1 MIKNYDAIL
10 VVGTRPNFIKAAPLL
25 EYFEENN
32 INTLFIH
39 TGQHK
44 DKSMSSN
51 IFEDLNIR
59 EPDIY
64 LDTPTTNMNKQTTYI
79 VDKLDTLFDTNK
91 SKYVGVFGDVT
102 STLAAAISTKNK
114 KMELFHVESG
124 LRSRNM
130 DMPEER
136 NRIMVDSI
144 SDYLFAPSDDA
155 VNNLNSENLS
165 AKYMGNVG
173 NIMIDTLEKNL
184 EKILQSSDQIK
195 EKLNIVGKYFV
206 VTIHRPSNLSD
217 ENLAKIFAGLK
228 EFSNEYQIVLPA
240 HPRLKK
246 YINDN
251 DVEHENIFILNPLSY
266 IDFLGLV
273 SSSDLV
279 LTDSGG
285 LQEET
290 THLNV
295 KCLTLRNETERP
307 ITVSEGTN
315 KVIGIETEKIIYEI
329 NTTIQSKLSE
339 GTEIK
344 FWDGKT
350 SERIYKE
357 LYEQI

>member
-1 MIKNYDAIL
+1 MIKNYDSIL

-32 INTLFIH
+32 VNTLFIH

-51 IFEDLNIR
+51 IFDDLNIR
-59 EPDIY
+59 QPDIY
-64 LDTPTTNMNKQTTYI
+64 LDTPTTNINKQTTYI

-91 SKYVGVFGDVT
+91 AKYVGVFGDVT
-102 STLAAAISTKNK
+102 STLAAAISTKKK
-114 KMELFHVESG
+114 KMELFQVEAG

-130 DMPEER
+130 EMPEER

-155 VNNLNSENLS
+155 VDNLKSENLS
-165 AKYMGNVG
+165 AKYIENVG
-173 NIMIDTLEKNL
+173 NIMIDTLQKNL
-184 EKILQSSDQIK
+184 TRILQSSDQIK
-195 EKLNIVGKYFV
+195 DKLNIKDKYFV
-206 VTIHRPSNLSD
+206 VTIHRPSNLTD
-217 ENLAKIFAGLK
+217 ENLEKIFLGLK
-228 EFSNEYQIVLPA
+228 EFTNEYQIILPA

-246 YINDN
+246 YIIDN
-251 DVEHENIFILNPLSY
+251 EVEHGNILILNPLSY
-266 IDFLGLV
+266 IEFLGLV

-290 THLNV
+290 TYLNV

-307 ITVSEGTN
+307 ITVSQGTN
-315 KVIGIETEKIIYEI
+315 KVIGVDTENIIYEI
-329 NTTIQSKLSE
+329 NTTIESKLSK
-339 GTEIK
+339 GKEIK

-350 SERIYKE
+350 SERIFKE
-357 LYEQI
+357 LYE

>member
-32 INTLFIH
+32 VNTLFIH

-51 IFEDLNIR
+51 IFDDLNIR
-59 EPDIY
+59 QPDIY
-64 LDTPTTNMNKQTTYI
+64 LDTPTTNINKQTTYI

-91 SKYVGVFGDVT
+91 AKYVGVFGDVT

-114 KMELFHVESG
+114 KMKLFHVEAG

-130 DMPEER
+130 EMPEER

-155 VNNLNSENLS
+155 VDNLKSENLS
-165 AKYMGNVG
+165 AKYIENVG
-173 NIMIDTLEKNL
+173 NIMIDTLQKNL
-184 EKILQSSDQIK
+184 TRILQSSDQIK
-195 EKLNIVGKYFV
+195 DKLNIKDKYFV
-206 VTIHRPSNLSD
+206 VTIHRPSNLTD
-217 ENLAKIFAGLK
+217 ENLEKIFLGLK
-228 EFSNEYQIVLPA
+228 EFTDEYQIILPA

-246 YINDN
+246 YIIDN
-251 DVEHENIFILNPLSY
+251 EVEHGNILILNPLSY
-266 IDFLGLV
+266 IEFLGLV

-290 THLNV
+290 TYLNV

-307 ITVSEGTN
+307 ITVSQGTN
-315 KVIGIETEKIIYEI
+315 KVIGVDTENIIYEI
-329 NTTIQSKLSE
+329 NTTIESKLSK
-339 GTEIK
+339 GKEIK

-350 SERIYKE
+350 SERIFKE
-357 LYEQI
+357 LYE

>member
-1 MIKNYDAIL
+1 MIKNYDSIL

-32 INTLFIH
+32 VNTLFIH

-51 IFEDLNIR
+51 IFDDLNIR
-59 EPDIY
+59 QPDIY
-64 LDTPTTNMNKQTTYI
+64 LDTPTTNINKQTTYI

-91 SKYVGVFGDVT
+91 AKYVGVFGDVT

-114 KMELFHVESG
+114 KMKLFHVEAG

-130 DMPEER
+130 EMPEER

-155 VNNLNSENLS
+155 VDNLKSENLS
-165 AKYMGNVG
+165 AKYIENVG
-173 NIMIDTLEKNL
+173 NIMIDTLQKNL
-184 EKILQSSDQIK
+184 TRILQSSDQIK
-195 EKLNIVGKYFV
+195 DKLNIKDKYFV
-206 VTIHRPSNLSD
+206 VTIHRPSNLTD
-217 ENLAKIFAGLK
+217 ENLEKIFLGLK
-228 EFSNEYQIVLPA
+228 EFTNEYQIILPA

-246 YINDN
+246 YIIDN
-251 DVEHENIFILNPLSY
+251 EVEHGNILILNPLSY
-266 IDFLGLV
+266 IEFLGLV

-290 THLNV
+290 TYLNV

-307 ITVSEGTN
+307 ITVSQGTN
-315 KVIGIETEKIIYEI
+315 KVIGVDTENIIYEI
-329 NTTIQSKLSE
+329 NTTIESKLSK
-339 GTEIK
+339 GKEIK

-350 SERIYKE
+350 SERIFKE
-357 LYEQI
+357 LYE

>member
-1 MIKNYDAIL
+1 MIKNYDSIL

-25 EYFEENN
+25 QYFEKNN
-32 INTLFIH
+32 VKTLFIH

-51 IFEDLNIR
+51 IFEDLDIR
-59 EPDIY
+59 KPDIF
-64 LDTPTTNMNKQTTYI
+64 LDTPTTNINKQTTYI

-114 KMELFHVESG
+114 KMELFHVEAG

-136 NRIMVDSI
+136 NRIIVDSI
-144 SDYLFAPSDDA
+144 SDYLFAPSDGA
-155 VNNLNSENLS
+155 VENLYSENLS
-165 AKYMGNVG
+165 AKYTGNVG

-184 EKILQSSDQIK
+184 EQIK
-195 EKLNIVGKYFV
+195 DTTQSVKKKLNVDTQYFV

-217 ENLAKIFAGLK
+217 ENLESIFNGLK
-228 EFSNEYQIVLPA
+228 KFSKDYMIVLPA

-246 YINDN
+246 YISENN
-251 DVEHENIFILNPLSY
+251 VKHENILIIDPLSY

-273 SSSDLV
+273 KGSELV

-295 KCLTLRNETERP
+295 KCLTIRNETERP

-315 KVIGIETEKIIYEI
+315 KVIGVDTEIIISEI
-329 NTTIQSKLSE
+329 NNAIESKLSV
-339 GTEIK
+339 GKKIK
-344 FWDGKT
+344 FWDGET
-350 SERIYKE
+350 SSRIYKE
-357 LYEQI
+357 LFE

>member
-1 MIKNYDAIL
+1 MIKNYDSIL

-32 INTLFIH
+32 VNTLFIH

-51 IFEDLNIR
+51 IFDDLNIR
-59 EPDIY
+59 QPDIY
-64 LDTPTTNMNKQTTYI
+64 LDTPTTNINKQTTYI

-91 SKYVGVFGDVT
+91 AKYVGVFGDVT

-114 KMELFHVESG
+114 KMKLFHVEAG

-130 DMPEER
+130 EMPEER

-155 VNNLNSENLS
+155 VDNLKSENLS
-165 AKYMGNVG
+165 AKYIENVG
-173 NIMIDTLEKNL
+173 NIMIDTLQKNL
-184 EKILQSSDQIK
+184 TRILQSSDQIK
-195 EKLNIVGKYFV
+195 DKLNIKDKYFV
-206 VTIHRPSNLSD
+206 VTIHRPSNLTD
-217 ENLAKIFAGLK
+217 ENLEKIFLGLK
-228 EFSNEYQIVLPA
+228 EFTNEYQIILPA

-246 YINDN
+246 YIIDN
-251 DVEHENIFILNPLSY
+251 EVEHGNILILNPLSY
-266 IDFLGLV
+266 IEFLGLV

-290 THLNV
+290 TYLNV

-307 ITVSEGTN
+307 ITVSQGTN
-315 KVIGIETEKIIYEI
+315 KVIGVDTENIIYEI
-329 NTTIQSKLSE
+329 NTTIESKLSK
-339 GTEIK
+339 GKEIK
-344 FWDGKT
+344 YWDGKT
-350 SERIYKE
+350 SERIFKE
-357 LYEQI
+357 LYE